1 MKKRNDGKK
10 GEAYFTPGKLS
21 ILLGGIISR
30 STVCRLFDQGEL
42 GGRVNPLTGR
52 REIEWGS
59 VIEWLKGKGLSK
71 DKIALVEKR
80 RGEEWTRP
88 KRKGKSEGGK

>member
-1 MKKRNDGKK
+1 MKKRNEGEK
-10 GEAYFTPGKLS
+10 GEAYFTTGELS

-59 VIEWLKGKGLSK
+59 VLDWLKGKGVGK
-71 DKIALVEKR
+71 EKIALVEKS
-80 RGEEWTRP
+80 RGVKW
-88 KRKGKSEGGK
+88 KRLEKNKSEEEK

>member
-1 MKKRNDGKK
+1 MKKRNEGKK

-30 STVCRLFDQGEL
+30 STVVRLFDQGEL

-52 REIEWGS
+52 REIEWES
-59 VIEWLKGKGLSK
+59 VLEWLKRKGLSK
-71 DKIALVEKR
+71 DKVALVEKR
-80 RGEEWTRP
+80 CGIKW
-88 KRKGKSEGGK
+88 KRLKKKGKSEGKK

>member
-1 MKKRNDGKK
+1 MEKKNEGEK
-10 GEAYFTPGKLS
+10 GEAYCTTGELS
-21 ILLGGIISR
+21 ILVGGIISQ
-30 STVCRLFDQGEL
+30 STVSRLFDQGEL

-59 VIEWLKGKGLSK
+59 VVEWLKRKGLSE

-80 RGEEWTRP
+80 RGVEW
-88 KRKGKSEGGK
+88 KRLKKKGQE

>member
-1 MKKRNDGKK
+1 MEKKNEGKK
-10 GEAYFTPGKLS
+10 GEAYFTTGKLS
-21 ILLGGIISR
+21 ILLGGIVSR

-59 VIEWLKGKGLSK
+59 VVEWLKRKGLSK
-71 DKIALVEKR
+71 DTIALVEKR
-80 RGEEWTRP
+80 CGVKWKRL
-88 KRKGKSEGGK
+88 KRKGKNERKK